1 MLKTMSVEEALIVLD
16 AVSEAYVRLDCECN
30 CTFANQAV
38 GPILGKTRAELLG
51 KRLEEFCLASAGTPL
66 EDACR
71 RAMTERIV
79 VALEHY
85 SESRYRWYA
94 VTVLP
99 DSNGGIVVRFSDITD
114 QKLMENALRESEERF
129 SKAFRSSPAA
139 MCIVDVDRNSRFLE
153 INETFE
159 RITGFQRDEVIGRT
173 PTELGLY
180 VDLQDLP
187 VHRKR
192 LLAEGGYRNLEVR
205 FRKKNGEVIVGLIS
219 AEQIE
224 IGGSLC
230 AIATAVDVTES
241 IRAHRA
247 LQESEEL
254 YHRLFELESDAIVLV
269 DRESGNLLAANAAA
283 TVLYGY
289 SREELLSMNRIDL
302 SAEPEKTIRATMEM
316 QTSIPLRWHRK
327 KDGTVFPVE
336 ISGCYFELKGRS
348 VFVSAIRDITN
359 RKLSETALKN
369 SEEKFSKAFYSN
381 PAAIVIVD
389 LSAES
394 YLEVNDTFEQLT
406 GFRRNEVVG
415 HDWAELLLWTDP
427 LAREKAITQLTQEGS
442 LHNWEC
448 HFRKK
453 NGGEGVGLLSAEL
466 IEIDGKQCA
475 ITATVDITEHFHLE
489 RQLRQAQKL
498 ESVGRLAGGV
508 AHDFNNLLT
517 IINGYS
523 SLLLKELRPGDPVY
537 SYAQEIGKAGN
548 HAAGLTRQLLAFS
561 RKQIL
566 EPRLLDVNNV
576 VNEAGRMLQRLIGED
591 IELTTR
597 LDPLLGQVMV
607 DPDQI
612 HQVIVNLVVNARD
625 AMPDGG
631 KLDIATENV
640 EVDEGFLAAHPD
652 ALPGRYVM
660 ITVTDSGLGMDVKT
674 VQSAFEP
681 FFTTKERG
689 KGTGLGLS
697 TVYGIVRQSGGWI
710 DVQSE
715 VGKGSSF
722 KTYIPRTEAC
732 PIPIIAPV
740 AAQTLHGGE
749 TVLVVEDQEAVR
761 ELTKTV
767 LEAYGYHVLEATN
780 GAEALA
786 FVERHSGEIHLLLTD
801 VIMPGMNGMDL
812 SRRLRVLRPKLKVL
826 FTSGYPADVIARRG
840 VVERDVAYLPKP
852 FSPETLVAKVR
863 GVLAES
869 FTA

>member
-1 MLKTMSVEEALIVLD
+1 MSVEDALIVLD
-16 AVSEAYVRLDCECN
+16 TVQEAYVRFDSECQ
-30 CTFANQAV
+30 CTFANRAV
-38 GPILGKTRAELLG
+38 EPILGRTRAQILG
-51 KRLEEFCLASAGTPL
+51 KRLDQFCSASGGTPL
-66 EDACR
+66 EEVCR
-71 RAMTERIV
+71 RALTERIGS
-79 VALEHY
+79 ALEHY

-94 VTVLP
+94 ITVLP
-99 DSNGGIVVRFSDITD
+99 DSSGGIVVRFSDITD
-114 QKLMENALRESEERF
+114 RKLIENALRKSEEKF

-139 MCIVDVDRNSRFLE
+139 MCIVDVDRNSTFLE

-159 RITGFQRDEVIGRT
+159 RITGFRRDEIIGRSS
-173 PTELGLY
+173 TELGLY
-180 VDLQDLP
+180 ADAQVLP
-187 VHRKR
+187 EHRKR

-205 FRKKNGEVIVGLIS
+205 FRKKNEEIIVGLIS

-224 IGGSLC
+224 LDGSLC
-230 AIATAVDVTES
+230 AIATALDVTES
-241 IRAHRA
+241 IRVHRE
-247 LQESEEL
+247 LKESEEL

-283 TVLYGY
+283 TLLYGY
-289 SREELLSMNRIDL
+289 SREELLSLNRIDL
-302 SAEPEKTIRATMEM
+302 SAEPEKTIQATMEM
-316 QTSIPLRWHRK
+316 QTSIPLRWHKK

-336 ISGCYFELKGRS
+336 ISGAYFDLKGRS
-348 VFVSAIRDITN
+348 IFVSAIRDITS
-359 RKLSETALKN
+359 RKLSEAALKH
-369 SEEKFSKAFYSN
+369 SEEKFSKAFHSN
-381 PAAIVIVD
+381 PAAIVIID
-389 LSAES
+389 LGGES
-394 YLEVNDTFEQLT
+394 YLEVNRTFEQMT
-406 GFRRNEVVG
+406 GFRRDEVIG
-415 HDWAELLLWTDP
+415 QSRGDLLLWTDK
-427 LAREKAITQLTQEGS
+427 LLREKAIRQLTREGA
-442 LHNWEC
+442 LHNLEC

-453 NGGEGVGLLSAEL
+453 NGGQGVGLLSAEL
-466 IEIDGKQCA
+466 IEIEGRQCA
-475 ITATVDITEHFHLE
+475 ITATVDITERHHLE
-489 RQLRQAQKL
+489 SQLRQAQKL

-523 SLLLKELRPGDPVY
+523 SLLLKELQPGDPAY
-537 SYAQEIGKAGN
+537 LYAQEIGKAGN

-566 EPRLLDVNNV
+566 EPRLLDVNTV
-576 VNEAGRMLQRLIGED
+576 VTDSGRMLQRLIGED

-597 LDPLLGQVMV
+597 LAPDLGQVMV

-640 EVDEGFLAAHPD
+640 EVDESSLAAHPD
-652 ALPGRYVM
+652 ALPGSYVM
-660 ITVTDSGLGMDVKT
+660 ITVSDNGLGMDVNT
-674 VQSAFEP
+674 LQSAFEP

-722 KTYIPRTEAC
+722 RIYIPRTEAC
-732 PIPIIAPV
+732 AVPAMAPV
-740 AAQTLHGGE
+740 AVQTLHGGE

-767 LEAYGYHVLEATN
+767 LEAYGYQVLEAVN

-786 FVERHSGEIHLLLTD
+786 CVEQHSDEIHLLLTD

-812 SRRLRVLRPKLKVL
+812 SKRLRALRPKLKVL
-826 FTSGYPADVIARRG
+826 FTSGYPSEVIARRG

-852 FSPETLVAKVR
+852 FNPETLVAKVR
-863 GVLAES
+863 SVLGES